1 MGSHR
6 TAAAISIAGLLP
18 GLVKSLIDK
27 GQVVT
32 SNMQLQ
38 AVLSVA
44 LLAVC
49 AYGGTTNRD
58 GKAISL
64 FNLVKFDNDICAGST
79 KNGTCYTKEECK
91 DRGGKESKTCAE
103 GFGVCCVIELKC
115 GKSSSDNHTY
125 LTELT
130 PTASTGCTYTICPMA
145 STICRI
151 RYDFKEHTLANP
163 GLATAEFTSA
173 ATPVGVVNSH
183 TGYCLTDSFTIV
195 NNGGSSSPV
204 ICGDQNKDQHMIL
217 DSDGSG
223 CQSVVFAIGGGTT
236 TRKWDIHVTQYTCEE
251 AENGSMAGPK
261 GCLQYFVHDTGLLR
275 SFNFPAAAT
284 VTTSGTVLA
293 SYTHLAN
300 QDYKICIQKNPS
312 KGRVCMMPIG
322 TRRTTT
328 EASTGNT
335 GTFGVSAAAATNKK
349 SMESSG
355 VNTQCSEDYLAF
367 ATGAHFASSATI
379 AAIVN
384 SPAKTDIFKICGRAF
399 NGTPTI
405 IKAAAETACLAKEP
419 FAVRVVFD
427 DHEKTKAPGG
437 TPAKETPVD
446 EEWQGSVPGTIGFA
460 LVYNR
465 VV

>member
-1 MGSHR
+1 
-6 TAAAISIAGLLP
+6 
-18 GLVKSLIDK
+18 
-27 GQVVT
+27 
-32 SNMQLQ
+32 MQLQ
-38 AVLSVA
+38 AVLCGLSVA
-44 LLAVC
+44 LLIGC

-64 FNLVKFDNDICAGST
+64 FNLVKFDNDVCAGD
-79 KNGTCYTKEECK
+79 KRNGTCYTKEECK

-103 GFGVCCVIELKC
+103 GFGVCCVLELKC

-312 KGRVCMMPIG
+312 KGRVCYAPIG
-322 TRRTTT
+322 TRATTAGT
-328 EASTGNT
+328 SDA
-335 GTFGVSAAAATNKK
+335 GTFGVDHNAKDDKK
-349 SMESSG
+349 DQESG
-355 VNTQCSEDYLAF
+355 GTNTQCTTDYLAF
-367 ATGAHFASSATI
+367 ATGAHFAAASTAT
-379 AAIVN
+379 AA
-384 SPAKTDIFKICGRAF
+384 AKTDIFRICGRAF
-399 NGTPTI
+399 NGAATQI
-405 IKAAAETACLAKEP
+405 AKAPNQTACVSKEP

-427 DHEKTKAPGG
+427 GDEKFVG
-437 TPAKETPVD
+437 TIAEKQQQNEYM
-446 EEWQGSVPGTIGFA
+446 GSVPGTIGFL
-460 LVYNR
+460 LVYDR
-465 VV
+465 KA